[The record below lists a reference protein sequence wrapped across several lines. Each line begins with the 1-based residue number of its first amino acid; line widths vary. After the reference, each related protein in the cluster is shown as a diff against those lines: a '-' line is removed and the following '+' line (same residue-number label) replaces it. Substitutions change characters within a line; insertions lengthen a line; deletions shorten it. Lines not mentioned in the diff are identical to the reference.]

1 MNRKTALLQKIERRE
16 ARIGVVG
23 IGYVGLPLA
32 VAFAQAGFSVTAVD
46 VDPRKTDAVNSGQ
59 SYIEDVPEADL
70 APLVADGRLRA
81 FTDYAALA
89 EVDAI
94 SICVPTPL
102 NKTKDPDISYIL
114 DAAANIAKYGGTGKL
129 VILESTVYPGA
140 TDEVILPQLKQNGD
154 QVGRDFFLAFSPE
167 RIDPGRTDY
176 DIYTTPKVIGG
187 VTPDCLEIAVA
198 LYGTVVQNPV
208 PVSSTAAAEM
218 VKLLENTFRAVN
230 IGLVNEVALMCD
242 KLGLDVW
249 EVVSAA
255 ATKPYGFMPFY
266 PGPGLGGHCIP
277 VDPHYLSWKLR
288 TLNYKARFIE
298 LAAEVNSHMPE
309 YVVNKAAAGLNQVRK
324 AVNGSRILL
333 LGVAYKPD
341 VSDVRESPAID
352 IIHLLQAQGAAVS
365 YHDPYVPDLA
375 HEGFDLHS
383 TPLTET
389 AVAAADCVVIV
400 THHSG
405 LDWDMI
411 AQHAPLIVDARNAL
425 SGKVNGRIV
434 PLSGPIA

>member
-1 MNRKTALLQKIERRE
+1 MDCKIALLQKIESRE
-16 ARIGVVG
+16 ARVGVVG

-32 VAFAQAGFSVTAVD
+32 VAFAQAGFPVTAVD
-46 VDPRKTDAVNSGQ
+46 VDPRKIEAINNGQ
-59 SYIEDVPEADL
+59 SYIEDVPEAEL
-70 APLVADGRLRA
+70 GPLVASGRLRA
-81 FTDYAALA
+81 ATDYAALA
-89 EVDAI
+89 GVDAI

-114 DAAANIAKYGGTGKL
+114 NAAANIAKQGAAGKL

-140 TDEVILPQLKQNGD
+140 TDEIILPQLAQNGA
-154 QVGRDFFLAFSPE
+154 QAGRDFFLAFSPE

-176 DIYTTPKVIGG
+176 NIYTTPKVIGG
-187 VTPDCLEIAVA
+187 VTPNCLEVALA
-198 LYGTVVQNPV
+198 LYGAIVEKPV

-249 EVVSAA
+249 EVVAAA

-298 LAAEVNSHMPE
+298 LAAEINSYMPE
-309 YVVNKAAAGLNQVRK
+309 YVAGKVVEGLNRERK

-341 VSDVRESPAID
+341 VGDVRESPALD
-352 IIHLLQAQGAAVS
+352 IIHLLRAQGAEVN

-375 HEGFDLHS
+375 HEGFNLRS
-383 TPLTET
+383 IPLTET
-389 AVAAADCVVIV
+389 AVTAADCVIIV
-400 THHSG
+400 TNHAN
-405 LDWDMI
+405 LDWHLV
-411 AQHAPLIVDARNAL
+411 ARHASLIVDARNAL
-425 SGKVNGRIV
+425 PGKANGRVV
-434 PLSGPIA
+434 PLSGPLS

>member
-1 MNRKTALLQKIERRE
+1 
-16 ARIGVVG
+16 
-23 IGYVGLPLA
+23 
-32 VAFAQAGFSVTAVD
+32 
-46 VDPRKTDAVNSGQ
+46 
-59 SYIEDVPEADL
+59 
-70 APLVADGRLRA
+70 
-81 FTDYAALA
+81 
-89 EVDAI
+89 
-94 SICVPTPL
+94 
-102 NKTKDPDISYIL
+102 
-114 DAAANIAKYGGTGKL
+114 
-129 VILESTVYPGA
+129 
-140 TDEVILPQLKQNGD
+140 
-154 QVGRDFFLAFSPE
+154 
-167 RIDPGRTDY
+167 
-176 DIYTTPKVIGG
+176 
-187 VTPDCLEIAVA
+187 
-198 LYGTVVQNPV
+198 
-208 PVSSTAAAEM
+208 M

-298 LAAEVNSHMPE
+298 LAAEVNSYMPE
-309 YVVNKAAAGLNQVRK
+309 YVVNKAAEGLNQVRK

-352 IIHLLQAQGAAVS
+352 IIHLLQAQGAEVS
-365 YHDPYVPDLA
+365 YHDPFVPDLT
-375 HEGFDLHS
+375 HEGFDLRS

-400 THHSG
+400 TNHSC

-411 AQHAPLIVDARNAL
+411 AAQAPLIVDARNAL
-425 SGKVNGRIV
+425 PDEVNGRVV

>member
-176 DIYTTPKVIGG
+176 DIYTTPKVMGG

-309 YVVNKAAAGLNQVRK
+309 YVVGKAAEGLNRERK

-341 VSDVRESPAID
+341 VSDVRESPAVD
-352 IIHLLQAQGAAVS
+352 IIHLLQAQGAEVS